1 MFLHCGH
8 YYSHK
13 HFKSMQKS
21 MSQEVDENVKAITV
35 EMVEKWLT
43 EDLGRSRSL
52 LQAIHDDPNILRL
65 VANYFHGKA
74 SNHIAAA
81 ASANLNKES

>member
-1 MFLHCGH
+1 
-8 YYSHK
+8 
-13 HFKSMQKS
+13 MQKS
-21 MSQEVDENVKAITV
+21 MSQEVDEAVKGLTV

-65 VANYFHGKA
+65 IANYFHGKA
-74 SNHIAAA
+74 SNHIAAKA
-81 ASANLNKES
+81 AESINKEN